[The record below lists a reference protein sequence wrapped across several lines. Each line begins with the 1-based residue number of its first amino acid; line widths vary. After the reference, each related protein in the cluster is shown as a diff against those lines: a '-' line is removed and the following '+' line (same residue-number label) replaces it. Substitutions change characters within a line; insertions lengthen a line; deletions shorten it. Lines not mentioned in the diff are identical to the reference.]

1 MSKILSQG
9 GYGCVYY
16 PGIKCNGNTNPD
28 QHVVTKLQ
36 KNDDTAQNEIAI
48 GEMIKKITNFNS
60 YFIPVVKNCEINLS
74 QIDHNVLEKCK
85 VITPSEDINYIIM
98 DLPYINGVEFF
109 DFMTAL
115 TTKKSIIFNLL
126 ETFQY
131 LLVGLEYLLIVKVVH
146 FDLKGQN
153 ILYNNEIKL
162 PVIIDFGL
170 SFNIEQITD
179 ANIEQ
184 YFYIYAPD
192 YYLWPMEVHF
202 INYLLHKSN
211 GSLSEEHISEII
223 QRSVDNNVI
232 FEIFSDNFKTEYIN
246 AAKEFFQQFVNQP
259 KKNIIDSLLTYY
271 KTWDNYALS
280 IMYLKILDYV
290 FSEGFH
296 ENKLIIYFSQLLL
309 FNISF
314 DPNKRLTLEETT
326 TRFKKIFFFED
337 NESEFHSLIKRFN
350 YNSDL
355 ITKKNSEDILKT
367 TP

>member
-1 MSKILSQG
+1 
-9 GYGCVYY
+9 
-16 PGIKCNGNTNPD
+16 
-28 QHVVTKLQ
+28 
-36 KNDDTAQNEIAI
+36 
-48 GEMIKKITNFNS
+48 
-60 YFIPVVKNCEINLS
+60 
-74 QIDHNVLEKCK
+74 
-85 VITPSEDINYIIM
+85 M